1 MKNERQF
8 PQFVASLVLN
18 NPALAHAP
26 MPPFASVRAV
36 TVRGERATRVA
47 ARTRRSVPGDKAF
60 I

>member
-8 PQFVASLVLN
+8 PQFVSSLVLN
-18 NPALAHAP
+18 NAALAHAP
-26 MPPFASVRAV
+26 MPSFASVRAV
-36 TVRGERATRVA
+36 MVRGERATRVT